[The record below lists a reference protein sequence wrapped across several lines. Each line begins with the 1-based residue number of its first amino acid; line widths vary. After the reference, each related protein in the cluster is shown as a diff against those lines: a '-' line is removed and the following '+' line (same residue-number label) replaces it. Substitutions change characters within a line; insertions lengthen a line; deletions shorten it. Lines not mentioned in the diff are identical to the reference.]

1 MAVATSPQPLTVG
14 EAIQNNQES
23 VPNHN
28 TKQSYASHLLSKQSA
43 AKSSKLELCPVTF
56 EHGEPTVEFTIEEVN
71 AFTMEEGLHQ
81 AVILK
86 FSYGKPDLQELRQI
100 ISKQFDVKGYCNIGQ
115 LEYRHILIRFDLFE
129 DFVQALSRSTG
140 YIKAKG
146 DEFFFRT
153 FPWTIGF
160 NPREETSRAVVWI
173 SLPDLPAN
181 FFAKRSLMS
190 IASAVGKPLAVD
202 KATQDRTR
210 PSTARVKVVLDLLDK
225 HPKRIKIHIMDK
237 NSGKV
242 VEHYQEIVYDNLPKY
257 CTCYKHQGHDERS
270 CRWKTV
276 KNKEDVVV
284 ATENE
289 GLGNL
294 DKLQGDARDFLN
306 AKRAGQLEDEAAKAS
321 LVEQQISQLKEE
333 NNCEQ
338 KQ

>member
-1 MAVATSPQPLTVG
+1 
-14 EAIQNNQES
+14 
-23 VPNHN
+23 
-28 TKQSYASHLLSKQSA
+28 
-43 AKSSKLELCPVTF
+43 
-56 EHGEPTVEFTIEEVN
+56 
-71 AFTMEEGLHQ
+71 MEEGLHQ

-129 DFVQALSRSTG
+129 DFVQPLSIST
-140 YIKAKG
+140 
-146 DEFFFRT
+146 
-153 FPWTIGF
+153 GF

-202 KATQDRTR
+202 KAMQDRTR

-257 CTCYKHQGHDERS
+257 CTYCKHQGHDERS

-276 KNKEDVVV
+276 KNKENVVV

-294 DKLQGDARDFLN
+294 DKLQDDARDFLN

-321 LVEQQISQLKEE
+321 LVEQ
-333 NNCEQ
+333 
-338 KQ
+338 